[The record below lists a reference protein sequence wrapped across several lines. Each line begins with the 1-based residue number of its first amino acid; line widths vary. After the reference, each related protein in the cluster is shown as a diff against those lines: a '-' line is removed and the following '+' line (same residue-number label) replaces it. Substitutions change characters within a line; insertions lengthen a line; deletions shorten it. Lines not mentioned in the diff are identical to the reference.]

1 MTVLRVALVELKRLT
16 SGVLPVLVLIAMSCI
31 PLLYGAL
38 YLYGNWDAY
47 GHVNGIVGALVVEDE
62 GATDSSGQQVN
73 TGADVKKNL
82 LDAGTFDWRQVPT
95 REEAVDGV
103 EKGTYDFALVIPK
116 NFSRNLQSAAAFK
129 PDADGKTGTID
140 PQSAGIE
147 IVTND
152 ANNYVLTNIVTKAGT
167 SVRDSV
173 ASKVGNA
180 TANALLASFTTIHS
194 KMGEAADG
202 ASKVNNGTVKLADA
216 IVQLK
221 DGSATVNDGALKL
234 KDGTVTLSDGTTQL
248 VDAQKQ
254 LAEGAEKLANGAEKL
269 DSGAEKLDSGA
280 EKLVDGST
288 TLKNGTSTL
297 ASAAASASDGA
308 SKLKDG
314 SATLAEG
321 TSSLKDG
328 SATLARGANSLAEG
342 THKLRQGLDQSGIR
356 ELPGQLNAMC
366 QHLQQTD
373 TSAPSGDF
381 GRDLS
386 NTVVSASAQRLRE
399 RLAPLVAAGTMTQ
412 QQADELVSSVDSD
425 EFKGEVAT
433 LNQKALESQ
442 LASRDAVA
450 ADVMSKLQ
458 ALKSS
463 HCVADGSSS
472 SAAKIQTLV
481 SGVDALD
488 AASTSVAK
496 GASSLADGAAR
507 VDDGASS
514 LASGSAALADGNS
527 KIASG
532 ASSLA
537 SGSATLAEGTENL
550 KSGTDSLKSGA
561 ATLKD
566 GSGTLAEKEQ
576 AAVEGQQKVADGA
589 SNLKDGASQLSE
601 GTGKLANGT
610 DQLHSGA
617 SELKEGTSSL
627 QSGLASGTKQ
637 VPNLSESDQ
646 TKVAD
651 TMSNPVTLSH
661 NSLASGR
668 NYGEGM
674 GPFFMCLALWIGG
687 LMLVQTLRVMN
698 NRALASHAPSIRVM
712 LGSWMPFGL
721 VGVAQ
726 ATLMFVVIKFGLGFE
741 MAHPWLVWLFLCFV
755 ALVFTGFIHGL
766 TVFLSAP
773 GKLMAL
779 VVLILQLVTGGGTMP
794 YETLPEP
801 IRWMHDFFPMG
812 YAVTGMRR
820 LSYGVNESSLWGI
833 MLVLTLWGLA
843 GLLLG
848 YLGTRRDRTW
858 SLKKLAPEISVS

>member
-129 PDADGKTGTID
+129 PDANGNTGTID

-194 KMGEAADG
+194 KMGEAASG
-202 ASKVNNGTVKLADA
+202 AEKVNTGTVKLADA

-254 LAEGAEKLANGAEKL
+254 LADGADKLASGAATL
-269 DSGAEKLDSGA
+269 DSGAATLNSGA
-280 EKLVDGST
+280 AKLVDGST

-314 SATLAEG
+314 SATLAQG

-328 SATLARGANSLAEG
+328 SATLAQGANSLAEG
-342 THKLRQGLDQSGIR
+342 THKLRQGLDESGIR

-399 RLAPLVAAGTMTQ
+399 RLAPMVAAGTMTQ

-433 LNQKALESQ
+433 LNQKALESH
-442 LASRDAVA
+442 LASRSATA
-450 ADVMSKLQ
+450 ADAMSKLQ

-496 GASSLADGAAR
+496 GASSLAEGAAR
-507 VDDGASS
+507 VDSGASS
-514 LASGSAALADGNS
+514 LASGAATLADGNAQ
-527 KIASG
+527 IASG

-537 SGSATLAEGTENL
+537 SGASSLAEGTENL
-550 KSGTDSLKSGA
+550 KSGTDSLKSGT

-566 GSGTLAEKEQ
+566 GTSTLAEKEQ
-576 AAVEGQQKVADGA
+576 TAVEGQQKVADGA
-589 SNLKDGASQLSE
+589 SNLKDGASQLTE
-601 GTGKLANGT
+601 GTEKLASGT
-610 DQLHSGA
+610 DQLNSGA
-617 SELKEGTSSL
+617 SELKDGTSSL

-651 TMSNPVTLSH
+651 TMSNPVALSH

-698 NRALASHAPSIRVM
+698 NRALASHAPSVRVM

-721 VGVAQ
+721 VGIAQ

-741 MAHPWLVWLFLCFV
+741 MAHPWLAWLFLCFV
-755 ALVFTGFIHGL
+755 ALIFTGFIHGL
-766 TVFLSAP
+766 TVFLGAP
-773 GKLMAL
+773 GKLVAL

-833 MLVLTLWGLA
+833 MLVLALWGLA

-858 SLKKLAPEISVS
+858 SLKKLAPEITV

>member
-73 TGADVKKNL
+73 TGAEVKKNL

-129 PDADGKTGTID
+129 PDANGNTGTID

-147 IVTND
+147 IITND

-194 KMGEAADG
+194 KMGEAASG
-202 ASKVNNGTVKLADA
+202 AEKVNTGTVKLADA

-254 LAEGAEKLANGAEKL
+254 LADGADKLASGAATL
-269 DSGAEKLDSGA
+269 DSGAATLNSGA
-280 EKLVDGST
+280 AKLVDGST

-314 SATLAEG
+314 SATLAQG

-328 SATLARGANSLAEG
+328 SATLAQGANSLAEG
-342 THKLRQGLDQSGIR
+342 THKLRQGLDESGIR

-399 RLAPLVAAGTMTQ
+399 RLAPMVAAGTMTQ

-433 LNQKALESQ
+433 LNQKALESH
-442 LASRDAVA
+442 LASRSAAA
-450 ADVMSKLQ
+450 ADAMSKLQ

-496 GASSLADGAAR
+496 GASSLAEGAAR
-507 VDDGASS
+507 VDSGASS
-514 LASGSAALADGNS
+514 LASGAATLADGNAQ
-527 KIASG
+527 IASG

-550 KSGTDSLKSGA
+550 KSGTDSLKSGT

-566 GSGTLAEKEQ
+566 GTSTLAEKEQ
-576 AAVEGQQKVADGA
+576 TAVEGQQKVADGA
-589 SNLKDGASQLSE
+589 SNLKDGASQLTE
-601 GTGKLANGT
+601 GTEKLASGT
-610 DQLHSGA
+610 DQLNSGA
-617 SELKEGTSSL
+617 SELKDGTSSL

-646 TKVAD
+646 AKVAD

-698 NRALASHAPSIRVM
+698 NRALASHAPSVRVM

-721 VGVAQ
+721 VGIAQ

-741 MAHPWLVWLFLCFV
+741 MAHPWLAWLFLCFV

-766 TVFLSAP
+766 TVFLGAP
-773 GKLMAL
+773 GKLVAL

-794 YETLPEP
+794 YETLPES

-820 LSYGVNESSLWGI
+820 LSYGVNESSLGGI
-833 MLVLTLWGLA
+833 MLVLALWGLA

-858 SLKKLAPEISVS
+858 SLKKLAPEITV

>member
-73 TGADVKKNL
+73 IGDEVKKNL

-129 PDADGKTGTID
+129 PDANGNTGTID

-152 ANNYVLTNIVTKAGT
+152 ANNYVLTNIVMKAGT

-194 KMGEAADG
+194 KMGEAASG
-202 ASKVNNGTVKLADA
+202 AEKVNTGTVKLADA

-254 LAEGAEKLANGAEKL
+254 LADGADKLASGAATL
-269 DSGAEKLDSGA
+269 DSGAAALNSGA
-280 EKLVDGST
+280 AKLVDGST

-314 SATLAEG
+314 SATLAQG

-328 SATLARGANSLAEG
+328 SATLAQGANSLAEG
-342 THKLRQGLDQSGIR
+342 THKLRQGLDESGIR

-399 RLAPLVAAGTMTQ
+399 RLAPMVAAGTMTQ

-433 LNQKALESQ
+433 LNQKALESH
-442 LASRDAVA
+442 LASRSAAA
-450 ADVMSKLQ
+450 ADAMSKLQ

-496 GASSLADGAAR
+496 GASSLAEGAAR
-507 VDDGASS
+507 VDSGASS
-514 LASGSAALADGNS
+514 LASGAATLADGNAQ
-527 KIASG
+527 IASG

-537 SGSATLAEGTENL
+537 SGASSLAEGTENL
-550 KSGTDSLKSGA
+550 KSGTDSLKSGTE
-561 ATLKD
+561 TLKD
-566 GSGTLAEKEQ
+566 GTSTLAEKEQ
-576 AAVEGQQKVADGA
+576 TAVEGQQKVADGA
-589 SNLKDGASQLSE
+589 SNLKDGASQLTE
-601 GTGKLANGT
+601 GTGKLASGT
-610 DQLHSGA
+610 DQLNSGA

-661 NSLASGR
+661 DSLASGR

-698 NRALASHAPSIRVM
+698 NRALASHAPSVRVM

-721 VGVAQ
+721 VGIAQ

-741 MAHPWLVWLFLCFV
+741 MAHPWLAWLFLCFV
-755 ALVFTGFIHGL
+755 ALIFTGFIHGL
-766 TVFLSAP
+766 TVFLGAP
-773 GKLMAL
+773 GKLVAL

-794 YETLPEP
+794 YETLPES

-858 SLKKLAPEISVS
+858 SLKKLAPEITV

>member
-82 LDAGTFDWRQVPT
+82 LDAGTFDWRQVQT

-116 NFSRNLQSAAAFK
+116 NFSRNLQSASAFK
-129 PDADGKTGTID
+129 PDANGNTGTID

-194 KMGEAADG
+194 KMGEAASG
-202 ASKVNNGTVKLADA
+202 AEKVNTGTVKLADA

-254 LAEGAEKLANGAEKL
+254 LADGADKLASGAATL
-269 DSGAEKLDSGA
+269 DSGAATLNSGA
-280 EKLVDGST
+280 AKLVDGST

-314 SATLAEG
+314 SATLAQG

-328 SATLARGANSLAEG
+328 SATLAQGANSLAEG
-342 THKLRQGLDQSGIR
+342 THKLRQGLDESGIR

-399 RLAPLVAAGTMTQ
+399 RLAPMVAAGTMTQ

-433 LNQKALESQ
+433 LNQKALESH
-442 LASRDAVA
+442 LASRSATA
-450 ADVMSKLQ
+450 ADAMSKLQ

-463 HCVADGSSS
+463 HCIADGSSS

-496 GASSLADGAAR
+496 GASSLAEGAAR
-507 VDDGASS
+507 VDSGASS
-514 LASGSAALADGNS
+514 LASGAATLADGNAQ
-527 KIASG
+527 IASG

-550 KSGTDSLKSGA
+550 KSGTDSLKSGT

-566 GSGTLAEKEQ
+566 GTSTLAEKEQ
-576 AAVEGQQKVADGA
+576 SAVEGQQKVADGA
-589 SNLKDGASQLSE
+589 SNLKDGASQLTE
-601 GTGKLANGT
+601 GTEKLASGT
-610 DQLHSGA
+610 DQLNSGA
-617 SELKEGTSSL
+617 SELKDGTSSL

-698 NRALASHAPSIRVM
+698 NRALASHAPSVRVM

-721 VGVAQ
+721 VGIAQ

-741 MAHPWLVWLFLCFV
+741 MAHPWLAWLFLCFV
-755 ALVFTGFIHGL
+755 ALIFTGFIHGL
-766 TVFLSAP
+766 TVFLGAP
-773 GKLMAL
+773 GKLVAL

-794 YETLPEP
+794 YETLPES

-858 SLKKLAPEISVS
+858 SLKKLAPEITV

>member
-16 SGVLPVLVLIAMSCI
+16 SGVLPILVLIAMSCI

-129 PDADGKTGTID
+129 PDANGNTGTID

-194 KMGEAADG
+194 KMGEAASG
-202 ASKVNNGTVKLADA
+202 AEKVNTGTVKLADA

-254 LAEGAEKLANGAEKL
+254 LADGADKLASGAATL
-269 DSGAEKLDSGA
+269 DSGAATLNSGA
-280 EKLVDGST
+280 AKLVDGST

-314 SATLAEG
+314 SATLAQG

-328 SATLARGANSLAEG
+328 SATLAQGANSLAEG
-342 THKLRQGLDQSGIR
+342 THKLRQGLDESGIR

-399 RLAPLVAAGTMTQ
+399 RLAPMVAAGTMTQ

-433 LNQKALESQ
+433 LNQKALESH
-442 LASRDAVA
+442 LASRSATA
-450 ADVMSKLQ
+450 ADAMSKLQ

-496 GASSLADGAAR
+496 GASSLAEGAAR
-507 VDDGASS
+507 VDSGASS
-514 LASGSAALADGNS
+514 LASGAATLADGNAQ
-527 KIASG
+527 IASG

-537 SGSATLAEGTENL
+537 SGAATLAEGTENL
-550 KSGTDSLKSGA
+550 KSGTDSLKSGT

-566 GSGTLAEKEQ
+566 GTSTLAEKEQ
-576 AAVEGQQKVADGA
+576 SAVEGQQKVADGA
-589 SNLKDGASQLSE
+589 SNLKDGASQLTE
-601 GTGKLANGT
+601 GTEKLASGT
-610 DQLHSGA
+610 DQLNSGA
-617 SELKEGTSSL
+617 SELKDGTSSL

-661 NSLASGR
+661 DSLASGR

-698 NRALASHAPSIRVM
+698 NRALASHAPSVRVM

-721 VGVAQ
+721 VGIAQ

-741 MAHPWLVWLFLCFV
+741 MAHPWLAWLFLCFV
-755 ALVFTGFIHGL
+755 ALIFTGFIHGL
-766 TVFLSAP
+766 TVFLGAP
-773 GKLMAL
+773 GKLVAL

-794 YETLPEP
+794 YETLPES

-858 SLKKLAPEISVS
+858 SLKKLAPEITV

>member
-95 REEAVDGV
+95 REEAVNGV

-129 PDADGKTGTID
+129 PDANGNTGTID

-194 KMGEAADG
+194 KMGEAASG
-202 ASKVNNGTVKLADA
+202 AEKVNTGTVKLADA

-254 LAEGAEKLANGAEKL
+254 LADGADKLASGAATL
-269 DSGAEKLDSGA
+269 DSGAAALNSGA
-280 EKLVDGST
+280 AKLVDGST

-314 SATLAEG
+314 SATLAQG

-328 SATLARGANSLAEG
+328 SATLAQGANSLAEG
-342 THKLRQGLDQSGIR
+342 THKLRQGLDESGIR

-399 RLAPLVAAGTMTQ
+399 RLAPMVAAGTMTQ

-425 EFKGEVAT
+425 EFKGEVAA
-433 LNQKALESQ
+433 LNQKALESH
-442 LASRDAVA
+442 LASRSATA
-450 ADVMSKLQ
+450 ADAMSKLQ

-496 GASSLADGAAR
+496 GASSLAEGAAR
-507 VDDGASS
+507 VDSGASS
-514 LASGSAALADGNS
+514 LASGAATLADGNAQ
-527 KIASG
+527 IASG

-537 SGSATLAEGTENL
+537 SGAATLAEGTENL
-550 KSGTDSLKSGA
+550 KSGTDSLKNGT

-566 GSGTLAEKEQ
+566 GTSTLAEKEQ
-576 AAVEGQQKVADGA
+576 SAVEGQQKVADGA
-589 SNLKDGASQLSE
+589 SNLKDGASQLTE
-601 GTGKLANGT
+601 GTEKLASGT
-610 DQLHSGA
+610 DQLNSGA
-617 SELKEGTSSL
+617 SELKDGTSSL

-698 NRALASHAPSIRVM
+698 NRALASHAPSVRVM

-721 VGVAQ
+721 VGIAQ

-741 MAHPWLVWLFLCFV
+741 MAHPWLAWLFLCFV
-755 ALVFTGFIHGL
+755 ALIFTGFIHGL
-766 TVFLSAP
+766 TVFLGAP
-773 GKLMAL
+773 GKLVAL

-794 YETLPEP
+794 YETLPES

-858 SLKKLAPEISVS
+858 SLKKLAPEITV

>member
-147 IVTND
+147 VVTND

-442 LASRDAVA
+442 LVSRDAVA

-589 SNLKDGASQLSE
+589 SSLKDGASQLSE

-858 SLKKLAPEISVS
+858 SLKKLAPEITV

>member
-221 DGSATVNDGALKL
+221 DGSVTVNDGALKL

-254 LAEGAEKLANGAEKL
+254 LAEGAEKLASGAEKL

-755 ALVFTGFIHGL
+755 ALIFTGFIHGL
-766 TVFLSAP
+766 TVFLGAP
-773 GKLMAL
+773 GKLVAL

-794 YETLPEP
+794 YETLPES

-858 SLKKLAPEISVS
+858 SLKKLAPEITV

>member
-129 PDADGKTGTID
+129 PDANGNTGTID

-194 KMGEAADG
+194 KMGEAASG
-202 ASKVNNGTVKLADA
+202 AEKVNTGTVKLADA

-254 LAEGAEKLANGAEKL
+254 LADGADKLASGAATL
-269 DSGAEKLDSGA
+269 DSGAAALNSGA
-280 EKLVDGST
+280 AKLVDGST

-314 SATLAEG
+314 SATLAQG

-328 SATLARGANSLAEG
+328 SATLAQGANSLAEG
-342 THKLRQGLDQSGIR
+342 THKLRQGLDESGIR

-399 RLAPLVAAGTMTQ
+399 RLAPMVAAGTMTQ

-433 LNQKALESQ
+433 LNQKALESH
-442 LASRDAVA
+442 LASRSATA
-450 ADVMSKLQ
+450 ADAMSKLQ

-496 GASSLADGAAR
+496 GASSLAEGAAR
-507 VDDGASS
+507 VDSGASS
-514 LASGSAALADGNS
+514 LASGAATLADGNAQ
-527 KIASG
+527 IASG

-537 SGSATLAEGTENL
+537 SGASSLAEGTENL
-550 KSGTDSLKSGA
+550 KSGTDSLKSGT

-566 GSGTLAEKEQ
+566 GTSTLAEKEQ
-576 AAVEGQQKVADGA
+576 SAVEGQQKVADGA
-589 SNLKDGASQLSE
+589 SNLKDGASQLTE
-601 GTGKLANGT
+601 GTEKLASGT
-610 DQLHSGA
+610 DQLNSGA
-617 SELKEGTSSL
+617 SELKDGTSSL

-698 NRALASHAPSIRVM
+698 NRALASHAPSVRVM

-721 VGVAQ
+721 VGIAQ

-741 MAHPWLVWLFLCFV
+741 MAHPWLAWLFLCFV
-755 ALVFTGFIHGL
+755 ALIFTGFIHGL
-766 TVFLSAP
+766 TVFLGAP
-773 GKLMAL
+773 GKLVAL

-833 MLVLTLWGLA
+833 MLVLALWGLA

-858 SLKKLAPEISVS
+858 SLKRLAPEITV

>member
-129 PDADGKTGTID
+129 PDANGNTGTID

-194 KMGEAADG
+194 KMGEAASG
-202 ASKVNNGTVKLADA
+202 AEKVNTGTVKLADA

-254 LAEGAEKLANGAEKL
+254 LADGADKLASGAATL
-269 DSGAEKLDSGA
+269 DSGAAALDSGA
-280 EKLVDGST
+280 AKLVDGST

-314 SATLAEG
+314 SATLAQG

-328 SATLARGANSLAEG
+328 SATLAQGANSLAEG
-342 THKLRQGLDQSGIR
+342 THKLRQGLDESGIR

-399 RLAPLVAAGTMTQ
+399 RLAPMVAAGTMTQ

-433 LNQKALESQ
+433 LNQKALESH
-442 LASRDAVA
+442 LASRSATA
-450 ADVMSKLQ
+450 ADAMSKLQ

-496 GASSLADGAAR
+496 GASSLAEGAAR
-507 VDDGASS
+507 VDSGASS
-514 LASGSAALADGNS
+514 LASGAATLADGNAQ
-527 KIASG
+527 IASG

-550 KSGTDSLKSGA
+550 KSGTDSLKSGT

-566 GSGTLAEKEQ
+566 GTSTLAEKEQ
-576 AAVEGQQKVADGA
+576 SAVEGQQKVADGA
-589 SNLKDGASQLSE
+589 SNLKDGASQLTE
-601 GTGKLANGT
+601 GTEKLASGT
-610 DQLHSGA
+610 DQLNSGA
-617 SELKEGTSSL
+617 SELKDGTSSL

-637 VPNLSESDQ
+637 VPNLSESEQ

-698 NRALASHAPSIRVM
+698 NRALASHAPSVRVM

-721 VGVAQ
+721 VGIAQ

-741 MAHPWLVWLFLCFV
+741 MAHPWLAWLFLCFV
-755 ALVFTGFIHGL
+755 ALIFTGFIHGL
-766 TVFLSAP
+766 TVFLGAP
-773 GKLMAL
+773 GKLVAL

-794 YETLPEP
+794 YETLPES

-858 SLKKLAPEISVS
+858 SLKKLAPEITV

>member
-129 PDADGKTGTID
+129 PDANGNTGTID

-194 KMGEAADG
+194 KMGEAASG
-202 ASKVNNGTVKLADA
+202 AEKVNTGTVKLADA

-254 LAEGAEKLANGAEKL
+254 LADGADKLASGAATL
-269 DSGAEKLDSGA
+269 DSGAATLNSGA
-280 EKLVDGST
+280 AKLVDGST

-314 SATLAEG
+314 SATLAQG

-328 SATLARGANSLAEG
+328 SATLAQGANSLAEG
-342 THKLRQGLDQSGIR
+342 THKLRQGLDESGIR

-399 RLAPLVAAGTMTQ
+399 RLAPMVAAGTMTQ

-433 LNQKALESQ
+433 LNQKALESH
-442 LASRDAVA
+442 LASRSATA
-450 ADVMSKLQ
+450 ADAMSKLQ

-496 GASSLADGAAR
+496 GASSLAEGAAR
-507 VDDGASS
+507 VDSGASS
-514 LASGSAALADGNS
+514 LASGAATLADGNAQ
-527 KIASG
+527 IASG

-537 SGSATLAEGTENL
+537 SGASSLAEGTENL
-550 KSGTDSLKSGA
+550 KSGTESLKSGT

-566 GSGTLAEKEQ
+566 GTSTLAEKEQ
-576 AAVEGQQKVADGA
+576 SAVEGQQKVADGA
-589 SNLKDGASQLSE
+589 SNLKDGASQLTE
-601 GTGKLANGT
+601 GTEKLASGT
-610 DQLHSGA
+610 DQLNSGA
-617 SELKEGTSSL
+617 SELKDGTSSL

-698 NRALASHAPSIRVM
+698 NRALASHAPSVRVM

-721 VGVAQ
+721 VGIAQ

-741 MAHPWLVWLFLCFV
+741 MAHPWLAWLFLCFV
-755 ALVFTGFIHGL
+755 ALIFTGFIHGL
-766 TVFLSAP
+766 TVFLGAP
-773 GKLMAL
+773 GKLVAL

-794 YETLPEP
+794 YETLPES

-858 SLKKLAPEISVS
+858 SLKKLAPEITV

>member
-73 TGADVKKNL
+73 TGAEVKKNL

-129 PDADGKTGTID
+129 PDANGNTGTID

-147 IVTND
+147 IITND

-194 KMGEAADG
+194 KMGEAASG
-202 ASKVNNGTVKLADA
+202 AEKVNTGTVKLADA

-248 VDAQKQ
+248 ADAQKQ
-254 LAEGAEKLANGAEKL
+254 LADGADKLASGAATLDSGAAKL
-269 DSGAEKLDSGA
+269 DSGAA
-280 EKLVDGST
+280 KLVDGST

-314 SATLAEG
+314 SATLAQG

-328 SATLARGANSLAEG
+328 SAALAQGANSLAEG
-342 THKLRQGLDQSGIR
+342 VHKLRQGLDESGIR

-399 RLAPLVAAGTMTQ
+399 RLAPMVAAGTMTQ

-433 LNQKALESQ
+433 LNQKALESH
-442 LASRDAVA
+442 LASRSATA
-450 ADVMSKLQ
+450 ADAMSKLQ

-488 AASTSVAK
+488 EASTSVAK
-496 GASSLADGAAR
+496 GASSLAEGAAR
-507 VDDGASS
+507 VDSGASS
-514 LASGSAALADGNS
+514 LASGAATLADGNAQ
-527 KIASG
+527 IASG

-537 SGSATLAEGTENL
+537 SGAATLAEGTENL
-550 KSGTDSLKSGA
+550 KSGTDSLKSGT

-566 GSGTLAEKEQ
+566 GASTLAEKEQ

-589 SNLKDGASQLSE
+589 SNLKDGASQLAE
-601 GTGKLANGT
+601 GTEKLASGT
-610 DQLHSGA
+610 DQLNNGA
-617 SELKEGTSSL
+617 SELKDGTSSL

-637 VPNLSESDQ
+637 VPNLSESEQ
-646 TKVAD
+646 AKVAD

-661 NSLASGR
+661 DSLASGR

-698 NRALASHAPSIRVM
+698 NRALASHAPSVRVM

-721 VGVAQ
+721 VGIAQ

-741 MAHPWLVWLFLCFV
+741 MAHPWLAWLFLCFV

-766 TVFLSAP
+766 TVFLGAP
-773 GKLMAL
+773 GKLVAL

-794 YETLPEP
+794 YETLPES

-820 LSYGVNESSLWGI
+820 LSYGVNESSLGGI
-833 MLVLTLWGLA
+833 MLVLALWGLA

-858 SLKKLAPEISVS
+858 SLKKLAPEITV

>member
-116 NFSRNLQSAAAFK
+116 NFSRNLQSASAFK
-129 PDADGKTGTID
+129 PDANGNTGTID

-194 KMGEAADG
+194 KMGEAASG
-202 ASKVNNGTVKLADA
+202 AEKVNTGTVKLADA

-254 LAEGAEKLANGAEKL
+254 LADGADKLASGAATL
-269 DSGAEKLDSGA
+269 DSGAATLNSGA
-280 EKLVDGST
+280 AKLVDGST

-314 SATLAEG
+314 SATLAQG

-328 SATLARGANSLAEG
+328 SATLAQGANSLAEG
-342 THKLRQGLDQSGIR
+342 THKLRQGLDESGIR

-399 RLAPLVAAGTMTQ
+399 RLAPMVAAGTMTQ

-433 LNQKALESQ
+433 LNQKALESH
-442 LASRDAVA
+442 LASRSATA
-450 ADVMSKLQ
+450 ADAMSKLQ

-463 HCVADGSSS
+463 HCIADGSSS

-496 GASSLADGAAR
+496 GASSLAEGAAR
-507 VDDGASS
+507 VDSGASS
-514 LASGSAALADGNS
+514 LASGAATLADGNAQ
-527 KIASG
+527 IASG

-537 SGSATLAEGTENL
+537 SGASSLAEGTENL
-550 KSGTDSLKSGA
+550 KSGTDSLKSGT

-566 GSGTLAEKEQ
+566 GTSTLAEKEQ
-576 AAVEGQQKVADGA
+576 SAVEGQQKVADGA
-589 SNLKDGASQLSE
+589 SNLKDGASQLTE
-601 GTGKLANGT
+601 GTEKLASGT
-610 DQLHSGA
+610 DQLNSGA
-617 SELKEGTSSL
+617 SELKDGTSSL

-698 NRALASHAPSIRVM
+698 NRALASHAPSVRVM

-721 VGVAQ
+721 VGIAQ

-741 MAHPWLVWLFLCFV
+741 MAHPWLAWLFLCFV

-766 TVFLSAP
+766 TVFLGAP
-773 GKLMAL
+773 GKLVAL

-794 YETLPEP
+794 YETLPES

-820 LSYGVNESSLWGI
+820 LSYGVNESSLGGI
-833 MLVLTLWGLA
+833 MLVLALWGLA

-858 SLKKLAPEISVS
+858 SLKRLAPEITV

>member
-73 TGADVKKNL
+73 TGAEVKKNL

-129 PDADGKTGTID
+129 PDANGNTGTID

-147 IVTND
+147 IITND

-194 KMGEAADG
+194 KMGEAASG
-202 ASKVNNGTVKLADA
+202 AEKVNTGTVKLADA

-234 KDGTVTLSDGTTQL
+234 KDGTSSLADGQSQML
-248 VDAQKQ
+248 DGQKQ
-254 LAEGAEKLANGAEKL
+254 LAEGAGKLADGVSTLDSGAAKL
-269 DSGAEKLDSGA
+269 DSGAGKLADGA
-280 EKLVDGST
+280 SSLKDGS
-288 TLKNGTSTL
+288 STL

-308 SKLKDG
+308 AKLKDG

-321 TSSLKDG
+321 TASLKDG
-328 SATLARGANSLAEG
+328 SATLAQGANSLAEG
-342 THKLRQGLDQSGIR
+342 THKLRQGLDESGIR

-399 RLAPLVAAGTMTQ
+399 RLAPMVAAGTMTQ

-433 LNQKALESQ
+433 LNQKALQSH
-442 LASRDAVA
+442 LATRDAAA
-450 ADVMSKLQ
+450 ADALSKLS

-463 HCVADGSSS
+463 HCISDGSSS
-472 SAAKIQTLV
+472 TAAKIQTLV

-488 AASTSVAK
+488 SGASSLAK
-496 GASSLADGAAR
+496 GASSLAEGAAR
-507 VDDGASS
+507 VDSGASS
-514 LASGSAALADGNS
+514 LASGAATLADGNAQ
-527 KIASG
+527 IASG

-537 SGSATLAEGTENL
+537 SGSATLSGGASELKEGTGSL
-550 KSGTDSLKSGA
+550 KSGTA
-561 ATLKD
+561 ELKD
-566 GSGTLAEKEQ
+566 GSGTLAEKQ
-576 AAVEGQQKVADGA
+576 QSAVEGQQKLADGA
-589 SNLKDGASQLSE
+589 DKLKDGASQLSD
-601 GTGKLANGT
+601 GTEKLSDGSSKLN
-610 DQLHSGA
+610 DGA
-617 SELKEGTSSL
+617 SELKDGTSSL
-627 QSGLASGTKQ
+627 ESGLASGAKQ
-637 VPNLSESDQ
+637 VPSLAPTDQ
-646 TKVAD
+646 AKVAD

-698 NRALASHAPSIRVM
+698 NRALASHAPSVRVM

-721 VGVAQ
+721 VGIAQ

-741 MAHPWLVWLFLCFV
+741 MAHPWLTWLFLCFV

-766 TVFLSAP
+766 TVFLGAP
-773 GKLMAL
+773 GKLVAL

-794 YETLPEP
+794 YETLPES

-820 LSYGVNESSLWGI
+820 LSYGVNESSLGGI
-833 MLVLTLWGLA
+833 MLVLALWGLA

-858 SLKKLAPEISVS
+858 SLKKLAPEITV

>member
-116 NFSRNLQSAAAFK
+116 NFSRNLQSASAFK
-129 PDADGKTGTID
+129 PDANGNTGTID

-194 KMGEAADG
+194 KMGEAASG
-202 ASKVNNGTVKLADA
+202 AEKVNTGTVKLADA

-254 LAEGAEKLANGAEKL
+254 LADGADKLASGAATL
-269 DSGAEKLDSGA
+269 DSGAATLNSGA
-280 EKLVDGST
+280 AKLVDGST

-314 SATLAEG
+314 SATLAQG

-328 SATLARGANSLAEG
+328 SATLAQGANSLAEG
-342 THKLRQGLDQSGIR
+342 THKLRQGLDESGIR

-399 RLAPLVAAGTMTQ
+399 RLAPMVAAGTMTQ

-425 EFKGEVAT
+425 EFKGEVAA
-433 LNQKALESQ
+433 LNQKALESH
-442 LASRDAVA
+442 LASRSATA
-450 ADVMSKLQ
+450 ADAMSKLQ

-496 GASSLADGAAR
+496 GASSLAEGAAR
-507 VDDGASS
+507 VDSGASS
-514 LASGSAALADGNS
+514 LASGAATLADGNAQ
-527 KIASG
+527 IASG

-550 KSGTDSLKSGA
+550 KSGTDSLKSGT

-566 GSGTLAEKEQ
+566 GTSTLAEKEQ
-576 AAVEGQQKVADGA
+576 SAVEGQQKVADGA
-589 SNLKDGASQLSE
+589 SNLKDGASQLTE
-601 GTGKLANGT
+601 GTEKLASGT
-610 DQLHSGA
+610 DQLNSGA
-617 SELKEGTSSL
+617 SELKDGTSSL

-637 VPNLSESDQ
+637 VPNLSESEQ

-698 NRALASHAPSIRVM
+698 NRALASHAPSVRVM

-721 VGVAQ
+721 VGIAQ

-741 MAHPWLVWLFLCFV
+741 MAHPWLAWLFLCFV
-755 ALVFTGFIHGL
+755 ALIFTGFIHGL
-766 TVFLSAP
+766 TVFLGAP
-773 GKLMAL
+773 GKLVAL

-794 YETLPEP
+794 YETLPES

-858 SLKKLAPEISVS
+858 SLKKLAPEITV

>member
-589 SNLKDGASQLSE
+589 SNLKDGASQLSD

-833 MLVLTLWGLA
+833 MLVLALWGLA

-858 SLKKLAPEISVS
+858 SLKKLAPEITV

>member
-254 LAEGAEKLANGAEKL
+254 LAEGAEKLASGAATL
-269 DSGAEKLDSGA
+269 NSGAEKLDSGA

-308 SKLKDG
+308 SK
-314 SATLAEG
+314 
-321 TSSLKDG
+321 LKDG

-450 ADVMSKLQ
+450 ADIMSKLQ

-488 AASTSVAK
+488 AASISVAK

-514 LASGSAALADGNS
+514 LASGSATLADGNS

-561 ATLKD
+561 STLKD

-576 AAVEGQQKVADGA
+576 EAVEGQQKVADGA

-610 DQLHSGA
+610 DQLNSGA

-721 VGVAQ
+721 VGIAQ

-833 MLVLTLWGLA
+833 MLVLALWGLA

-858 SLKKLAPEISVS
+858 SLKKLAPEITV

>member
-202 ASKVNNGTVKLADA
+202 ALKVNNGTVKLADA

-254 LAEGAEKLANGAEKL
+254 LAEGAEKLASGAAAL

-425 EFKGEVAT
+425 EFKSEVAT

-450 ADVMSKLQ
+450 ADIMSKLQ

-514 LASGSAALADGNS
+514 LASGSATLADGNS

-561 ATLKD
+561 STLKD

-576 AAVEGQQKVADGA
+576 EAVEGQQKVADGA

-610 DQLHSGA
+610 DQLNSGA

-721 VGVAQ
+721 VGIAQ

-858 SLKKLAPEISVS
+858 SLKKLAPEISV

>member
-833 MLVLTLWGLA
+833 MLVLTLWDLA

-858 SLKKLAPEISVS
+858 SLKKLAPEISV

>member
-95 REEAVDGV
+95 REEAVGGV

-129 PDADGKTGTID
+129 PDANGNTGTID

-194 KMGEAADG
+194 KMGEAASG
-202 ASKVNNGTVKLADA
+202 AEKVNTGTVKLADA

-254 LAEGAEKLANGAEKL
+254 LADGADKLASGAATL
-269 DSGAEKLDSGA
+269 DSGAAALNSGA
-280 EKLVDGST
+280 AKLVDGST

-314 SATLAEG
+314 SATLAQG

-328 SATLARGANSLAEG
+328 SATLAQGANSLAEG
-342 THKLRQGLDQSGIR
+342 THKLRQGLDESGIR

-399 RLAPLVAAGTMTQ
+399 RLAPMVAAGTMTQ

-433 LNQKALESQ
+433 LNQKALESH
-442 LASRDAVA
+442 LASRSATA
-450 ADVMSKLQ
+450 ADAMSKLQ

-463 HCVADGSSS
+463 HCIADGSSS

-496 GASSLADGAAR
+496 GASSLAEGAAR
-507 VDDGASS
+507 VDSGASS
-514 LASGSAALADGNS
+514 LASGAATLADGNAQ
-527 KIASG
+527 IASG

-537 SGSATLAEGTENL
+537 SGASSLAEGTENL
-550 KSGTDSLKSGA
+550 KSGADSLKSGT

-566 GSGTLAEKEQ
+566 GTSTLAEKEQ
-576 AAVEGQQKVADGA
+576 SAVEGQQKVADGA
-589 SNLKDGASQLSE
+589 SNLKDGASQLTE
-601 GTGKLANGT
+601 GTEKLASGT
-610 DQLHSGA
+610 DQLNSGA
-617 SELKEGTSSL
+617 SELKDGTSSL

-698 NRALASHAPSIRVM
+698 NRALASHAPSVRVM

-721 VGVAQ
+721 VGIAQ

-741 MAHPWLVWLFLCFV
+741 MAHPWLAWLFLCFV
-755 ALVFTGFIHGL
+755 ALIFTGFIHGL
-766 TVFLSAP
+766 TVFLGAP
-773 GKLMAL
+773 GKLVAL

-833 MLVLTLWGLA
+833 MLVLALWGLA

-858 SLKKLAPEISVS
+858 SLKKLAPEITV

>member
-129 PDADGKTGTID
+129 PDANGNTGTID

-194 KMGEAADG
+194 KMGEAASG
-202 ASKVNNGTVKLADA
+202 AEKVNTGTVKLADA

-254 LAEGAEKLANGAEKL
+254 LADGADKLASGAATL
-269 DSGAEKLDSGA
+269 DSGAATLNSGA
-280 EKLVDGST
+280 AKLVDGST

-314 SATLAEG
+314 SATLAQG

-328 SATLARGANSLAEG
+328 SATLAQGANSLAEG
-342 THKLRQGLDQSGIR
+342 VHKLRQGLDESGIR

-399 RLAPLVAAGTMTQ
+399 RLAPMVAAGTMTQ

-433 LNQKALESQ
+433 LNQKALESH
-442 LASRDAVA
+442 LASRSATA
-450 ADVMSKLQ
+450 ADAMSKLQ

-496 GASSLADGAAR
+496 GASSLAEGAAR
-507 VDDGASS
+507 VDSGASS
-514 LASGSAALADGNS
+514 LASGAATLADGNAQ
-527 KIASG
+527 IASG

-550 KSGTDSLKSGA
+550 KSGTDSLKSGT

-566 GSGTLAEKEQ
+566 GTSTLAEKEQ
-576 AAVEGQQKVADGA
+576 SAVEGQQKVADGA
-589 SNLKDGASQLSE
+589 SNLKDGASQLTE
-601 GTGKLANGT
+601 GTEKLASGT
-610 DQLHSGA
+610 DQLNSGA
-617 SELKEGTSSL
+617 SELKDGTSSL

-637 VPNLSESDQ
+637 VPNLSESEQ
-646 TKVAD
+646 AKVAD

-661 NSLASGR
+661 DSLASGR

-698 NRALASHAPSIRVM
+698 NRALASHAPSVRVM

-721 VGVAQ
+721 VGIAQ

-741 MAHPWLVWLFLCFV
+741 MAHPWLAWLFLCFV

-766 TVFLSAP
+766 TVFLGAP
-773 GKLMAL
+773 GKLVAL

-794 YETLPEP
+794 YETLPES

-858 SLKKLAPEISVS
+858 SLKKLAPEITV

>member
-221 DGSATVNDGALKL
+221 DGSVTVNDGALKL

-254 LAEGAEKLANGAEKL
+254 LAEGAEKLASGAEKL

-858 SLKKLAPEISVS
+858 SLKKLAPEISV

>member
-73 TGADVKKNL
+73 TGAEVKKNL

-129 PDADGKTGTID
+129 PDANGNTGTID

-194 KMGEAADG
+194 KMGEAASG
-202 ASKVNNGTVKLADA
+202 AEKVNTGTVKLADA

-254 LAEGAEKLANGAEKL
+254 LADGADKLASGAATL
-269 DSGAEKLDSGA
+269 DSGAATLNSGA
-280 EKLVDGST
+280 AKLVDGST

-314 SATLAEG
+314 SATLAQG

-328 SATLARGANSLAEG
+328 SATLAQGANSLAEG
-342 THKLRQGLDQSGIR
+342 THKLRQGLDESGIR

-399 RLAPLVAAGTMTQ
+399 RLAPMVAAGTMTQ

-425 EFKGEVAT
+425 EFKDEVAT
-433 LNQKALESQ
+433 LNQKALESH
-442 LASRDAVA
+442 LASRSATA
-450 ADVMSKLQ
+450 ADAMSKLQ

-496 GASSLADGAAR
+496 GASSLAEGAAR
-507 VDDGASS
+507 VDSGASS
-514 LASGSAALADGNS
+514 LASGAATLADGNAQ
-527 KIASG
+527 IASG

-550 KSGTDSLKSGA
+550 KSGTDSLKSGT

-566 GSGTLAEKEQ
+566 GASTLAEKEQ

-589 SNLKDGASQLSE
+589 SNLKDGASQLTE
-601 GTGKLANGT
+601 GTEKLASGT
-610 DQLHSGA
+610 DQLNDGA
-617 SELKEGTSSL
+617 SELKNGTSSL
-627 QSGLASGTKQ
+627 ESGLASGTKQ
-637 VPNLSESDQ
+637 VPNLSESEQ
-646 TKVAD
+646 AKVAD

-661 NSLASGR
+661 DSLASGR

-721 VGVAQ
+721 VGIAQ

-741 MAHPWLVWLFLCFV
+741 MAHPWLAWLFLCFV

-766 TVFLSAP
+766 TVFLGAP
-773 GKLMAL
+773 GKLVAL

-794 YETLPEP
+794 YETLPES

-820 LSYGVNESSLWGI
+820 LSYGVNESSLGGI
-833 MLVLTLWGLA
+833 MLVLALWGLA

-858 SLKKLAPEISVS
+858 SLKKLAPEITV

>member
-254 LAEGAEKLANGAEKL
+254 LAEGAEKLASGAAAL

-450 ADVMSKLQ
+450 ADIMSKLQ

-514 LASGSAALADGNS
+514 LASGSATLADGNS

-561 ATLKD
+561 STLKD

-576 AAVEGQQKVADGA
+576 EAVEGQQKVADGA

-610 DQLHSGA
+610 DQLNSGA

-721 VGVAQ
+721 VGIAQ

-858 SLKKLAPEISVS
+858 SLKKLAPEISV

>member
-254 LAEGAEKLANGAEKL
+254 LAEGAEKLA
-269 DSGAEKLDSGA
+269 SGAEKLDSGA

-442 LASRDAVA
+442 LTSRDAAA

-550 KSGTDSLKSGA
+550 KSGTDSLKSGT
-561 ATLKD
+561 ATLKE
-566 GSGTLAEKEQ
+566 GTGTLAEKEQ
-576 AAVEGQQKVADGA
+576 TAVEGQQKVADGA

-627 QSGLASGTKQ
+627 QRGLASGTKQ

-755 ALVFTGFIHGL
+755 ALIFTGFIHGL

-858 SLKKLAPEISVS
+858 SLKKLAPEISV

>member
-129 PDADGKTGTID
+129 PDANGNTGTID

-194 KMGEAADG
+194 KMGEAASG
-202 ASKVNNGTVKLADA
+202 AEKVNTGTVKLADA

-254 LAEGAEKLANGAEKL
+254 LADGADKLASGAATL
-269 DSGAEKLDSGA
+269 DSGAAALNSGA
-280 EKLVDGST
+280 AKLVDGST

-314 SATLAEG
+314 SATLAQG

-328 SATLARGANSLAEG
+328 SATLAQGANSLAEG
-342 THKLRQGLDQSGIR
+342 THKLRQGLDESGIR

-399 RLAPLVAAGTMTQ
+399 RLAPMVAAGTMTQ

-433 LNQKALESQ
+433 LNQKALESH
-442 LASRDAVA
+442 LASRSATA
-450 ADVMSKLQ
+450 ADAMSKLQ

-496 GASSLADGAAR
+496 GASSLAEGAAR
-507 VDDGASS
+507 VDSGASS
-514 LASGSAALADGNS
+514 LASGAATLADGNAQ
-527 KIASG
+527 IASG

-537 SGSATLAEGTENL
+537 SGASSLAEGTENL
-550 KSGTDSLKSGA
+550 KSGTDSLKSGT

-566 GSGTLAEKEQ
+566 GTSTLAEKEQ
-576 AAVEGQQKVADGA
+576 SAVEGQQKVADGA
-589 SNLKDGASQLSE
+589 SNLKDGASQLTE
-601 GTGKLANGT
+601 GTEKLASGT
-610 DQLHSGA
+610 DQLNSGA
-617 SELKEGTSSL
+617 SELKDGTSSL

-637 VPNLSESDQ
+637 VPNLSESEQ

-661 NSLASGR
+661 DSLASGR

-721 VGVAQ
+721 VGIAQ
-726 ATLMFVVIKFGLGFE
+726 ATLMFAAIKFGLGFE
-741 MAHPWLVWLFLCFV
+741 MAHPWLVWLFLCYV

-766 TVFLSAP
+766 TVILGAP
-773 GKLMAL
+773 GKLVAL
-779 VVLILQLVTGGGTMP
+779 VILILQLITAGGTMP
-794 YETLPEP
+794 YETLPES

-812 YAVTGMRR
+812 YAVAGTRR
-820 LSYGVNESSLWGI
+820 LAYGINESSLWGI

-843 GLLLG
+843 GLMLG
-848 YLGTRRDRTW
+848 YIGTRRDRTW
-858 SLKKLAPEISVS
+858 SLKKLAPEITV

>member
-16 SGVLPVLVLIAMSCI
+16 SGVLPILVLIAMSCI

-129 PDADGKTGTID
+129 PDANGNTGTID

-194 KMGEAADG
+194 KMGEAASG
-202 ASKVNNGTVKLADA
+202 AEKVNTGTVKLADA

-254 LAEGAEKLANGAEKL
+254 LADGADKLASGAATL
-269 DSGAEKLDSGA
+269 DSGAATLNSGA
-280 EKLVDGST
+280 AKLVDGST

-314 SATLAEG
+314 SATLAQG

-328 SATLARGANSLAEG
+328 SATLAQGANSLAEG
-342 THKLRQGLDQSGIR
+342 THKLRQGLDESGIR

-399 RLAPLVAAGTMTQ
+399 RLAPMVAAGTMTQ

-433 LNQKALESQ
+433 LNQKALESH
-442 LASRDAVA
+442 LASRSATA
-450 ADVMSKLQ
+450 ADAMSKLQ

-496 GASSLADGAAR
+496 GASSLAEGAAR
-507 VDDGASS
+507 VDSGASS
-514 LASGSAALADGNS
+514 LASGAATLADGNAQ
-527 KIASG
+527 IASG

-550 KSGTDSLKSGA
+550 KSGTDSLKSGT

-566 GSGTLAEKEQ
+566 GTSTLAEKEQ
-576 AAVEGQQKVADGA
+576 SAVEGQQKVADGA
-589 SNLKDGASQLSE
+589 SNLKDGASQLTE
-601 GTGKLANGT
+601 GTEKLASGT
-610 DQLHSGA
+610 DQLNSGA
-617 SELKEGTSSL
+617 SELKDGTSSL

-698 NRALASHAPSIRVM
+698 NRALASHAPSVRVM

-721 VGVAQ
+721 VGIAQ

-741 MAHPWLVWLFLCFV
+741 MAHPWLAWLFLCFV
-755 ALVFTGFIHGL
+755 ALIFTGFIHGL
-766 TVFLSAP
+766 TVFLGAP
-773 GKLMAL
+773 GKLVAL

-794 YETLPEP
+794 YETLPES

-833 MLVLTLWGLA
+833 MLVLALWGLA

-858 SLKKLAPEISVS
+858 SLKKLAPEITV

>member
-62 GATDSSGQQVN
+62 GATDSEGQQVN

-254 LAEGAEKLANGAEKL
+254 LAEGAEKLA
-269 DSGAEKLDSGA
+269 SGAEKLDSGA

-601 GTGKLANGT
+601 GTGKLASGT
-610 DQLHSGA
+610 DQLNSGA

-698 NRALASHAPSIRVM
+698 NRALASHAPSVRVM

-721 VGVAQ
+721 VGIAQ

-858 SLKKLAPEISVS
+858 SLKKLAPEISV

>member
-254 LAEGAEKLANGAEKL
+254 LAEGAEKLASGAEKL

-589 SNLKDGASQLSE
+589 SSLKDGASQLSE

-858 SLKKLAPEISVS
+858 SLKKLAPEITV

>member
-129 PDADGKTGTID
+129 PDANGNTGTID

-194 KMGEAADG
+194 KMGEAASG
-202 ASKVNNGTVKLADA
+202 AEKVNTGTVKLADA

-254 LAEGAEKLANGAEKL
+254 LADGADKLASGAATL
-269 DSGAEKLDSGA
+269 DSGAATLNSGA
-280 EKLVDGST
+280 AKLVDGST

-314 SATLAEG
+314 SATLAQG

-328 SATLARGANSLAEG
+328 SATLAQGANSLAEG
-342 THKLRQGLDQSGIR
+342 VHKLRQGLDESGIR

-399 RLAPLVAAGTMTQ
+399 RLAPMVAAGTMTQ

-433 LNQKALESQ
+433 LNQKALESH
-442 LASRDAVA
+442 LASRSATA
-450 ADVMSKLQ
+450 ADAMSKLQ

-496 GASSLADGAAR
+496 GASSLAEGAAR
-507 VDDGASS
+507 VDSGASS
-514 LASGSAALADGNS
+514 LASGAATLADGNAQ
-527 KIASG
+527 IASG

-537 SGSATLAEGTENL
+537 SGAATLAEGTENL
-550 KSGTDSLKSGA
+550 KSGTDSLKSGT

-566 GSGTLAEKEQ
+566 GTSTLAEKEQ
-576 AAVEGQQKVADGA
+576 SAVEGQQKVADGA
-589 SNLKDGASQLSE
+589 SNLKDGASQLTE
-601 GTGKLANGT
+601 GTEKLASGT
-610 DQLHSGA
+610 DQLNSGA
-617 SELKEGTSSL
+617 SELKDGTSSL

-637 VPNLSESDQ
+637 VPNLSESEQ
-646 TKVAD
+646 AKVAD

-661 NSLASGR
+661 DSLASGR

-698 NRALASHAPSIRVM
+698 NRALASHAPSVRVM

-721 VGVAQ
+721 VGIAQ

-741 MAHPWLVWLFLCFV
+741 MAHPWLAWLFLCFV
-755 ALVFTGFIHGL
+755 ALIFTGFIHGL
-766 TVFLSAP
+766 TVFLGAP
-773 GKLMAL
+773 GKLVAL

-794 YETLPEP
+794 YETLPES

-858 SLKKLAPEISVS
+858 SLKKLAPEITV

>member
-129 PDADGKTGTID
+129 PDANGNTGTID

-194 KMGEAADG
+194 KMGEAASG
-202 ASKVNNGTVKLADA
+202 AEKVNTGTVKLADA

-254 LAEGAEKLANGAEKL
+254 LADGADKLASGAATL
-269 DSGAEKLDSGA
+269 DSGAATLNSGA
-280 EKLVDGST
+280 AKLVDGST

-314 SATLAEG
+314 SATLAQG

-328 SATLARGANSLAEG
+328 SATLAQGANSLAEG
-342 THKLRQGLDQSGIR
+342 THKLRQGLDESGIR

-399 RLAPLVAAGTMTQ
+399 RLAPMVAAGTMTQ

-433 LNQKALESQ
+433 LNQKALESH
-442 LASRDAVA
+442 LASRSATA
-450 ADVMSKLQ
+450 ADAMSKLQ

-496 GASSLADGAAR
+496 GASSLAEGAAR
-507 VDDGASS
+507 VDSGASS
-514 LASGSAALADGNS
+514 LASGAATLADGNAQ
-527 KIASG
+527 IASG

-537 SGSATLAEGTENL
+537 SGASSLAEGTENL
-550 KSGTDSLKSGA
+550 KSGTDSLKSGT

-566 GSGTLAEKEQ
+566 GTSTLAEKEQ
-576 AAVEGQQKVADGA
+576 SAVEGQQKVADGA
-589 SNLKDGASQLSE
+589 SNLKDGASQLTE
-601 GTGKLANGT
+601 GTEKLASGT
-610 DQLHSGA
+610 DQLNSGA
-617 SELKEGTSSL
+617 SELKDGTSFL

-698 NRALASHAPSIRVM
+698 NRALASHAPSVRVM

-721 VGVAQ
+721 VGIAQ

-741 MAHPWLVWLFLCFV
+741 MAHPWLAWLFLCFV
-755 ALVFTGFIHGL
+755 ALIFTGFIHGL
-766 TVFLSAP
+766 TVFLGAP
-773 GKLMAL
+773 GKLVAL

-794 YETLPEP
+794 YEALPES

-858 SLKKLAPEISVS
+858 SLKKLAPEITV

>member
-73 TGADVKKNL
+73 TGAEVKKNL

-129 PDADGKTGTID
+129 PDANGNTGTID

-147 IVTND
+147 IITND

-194 KMGEAADG
+194 KMGEAASG
-202 ASKVNNGTVKLADA
+202 AEKVNTGTVKLADA

-254 LAEGAEKLANGAEKL
+254 LADGADKLASGAATL
-269 DSGAEKLDSGA
+269 DSGAAALDSGA
-280 EKLVDGST
+280 AKLVDGST

-314 SATLAEG
+314 SATLAQG

-328 SATLARGANSLAEG
+328 SATLAQGANSLAEG
-342 THKLRQGLDQSGIR
+342 THKLRQGLDESGIR

-399 RLAPLVAAGTMTQ
+399 RLAPMVAAGTMTQ

-433 LNQKALESQ
+433 LNQKALESH
-442 LASRDAVA
+442 LASRSATA
-450 ADVMSKLQ
+450 ADAMSKLQ

-496 GASSLADGAAR
+496 GASSLAEGAAR
-507 VDDGASS
+507 VDSGASS
-514 LASGSAALADGNS
+514 LASGAATLADGNAQ
-527 KIASG
+527 IASG

-537 SGSATLAEGTENL
+537 SGASSLAEGTENL
-550 KSGTDSLKSGA
+550 KSGTDSLKSGT

-566 GSGTLAEKEQ
+566 GTSTLAEKEQ
-576 AAVEGQQKVADGA
+576 SAVEGQQKVADGA
-589 SNLKDGASQLSE
+589 SNLKDGASQLTE
-601 GTGKLANGT
+601 GTEKLASGT
-610 DQLHSGA
+610 DQLNSGA
-617 SELKEGTSSL
+617 SELKDGTSSL

-698 NRALASHAPSIRVM
+698 NRALASHAPSVRVM

-721 VGVAQ
+721 VGIAQ

-741 MAHPWLVWLFLCFV
+741 MAHPWLAWLFLCFV
-755 ALVFTGFIHGL
+755 ALIFTGFIHGL
-766 TVFLSAP
+766 TVFLGAP
-773 GKLMAL
+773 GKLVAL

-833 MLVLTLWGLA
+833 MLVLALWGLA

-858 SLKKLAPEISVS
+858 SLKRLAPEITV

>member
-95 REEAVDGV
+95 REEAVNGV

-129 PDADGKTGTID
+129 PDANGNTGTID

-194 KMGEAADG
+194 KMGEAASG
-202 ASKVNNGTVKLADA
+202 AEKVNTGTVKLADA

-254 LAEGAEKLANGAEKL
+254 LADGADKLASGAATL
-269 DSGAEKLDSGA
+269 DSGAAALDSGA
-280 EKLVDGST
+280 AKLVDGST

-314 SATLAEG
+314 SATLAQG

-328 SATLARGANSLAEG
+328 SATLAQGANSLAEG
-342 THKLRQGLDQSGIR
+342 THKLRQGLDESGIR

-399 RLAPLVAAGTMTQ
+399 RLAPMVAAGTMTQ

-433 LNQKALESQ
+433 LNQKALESH
-442 LASRDAVA
+442 LASRSATA
-450 ADVMSKLQ
+450 ADAMSKLQ

-496 GASSLADGAAR
+496 GASSLAEGAAR
-507 VDDGASS
+507 VDSGASS
-514 LASGSAALADGNS
+514 LASGAATLADGNAQ
-527 KIASG
+527 IASG

-537 SGSATLAEGTENL
+537 SGASSLAEGTENL
-550 KSGTDSLKSGA
+550 KSGTDSLKSGT

-566 GSGTLAEKEQ
+566 GTSTLAEKEQ
-576 AAVEGQQKVADGA
+576 SAVEGQQKVADGA
-589 SNLKDGASQLSE
+589 SNLKDGASQLTE
-601 GTGKLANGT
+601 GTEKLASGT
-610 DQLHSGA
+610 DQLNSGA
-617 SELKEGTSSL
+617 SELKDGTSSL

-668 NYGEGM
+668 NYGEGI

-698 NRALASHAPSIRVM
+698 NRALASHAPSVRVM

-721 VGVAQ
+721 VGIAQ

-741 MAHPWLVWLFLCFV
+741 MAHPWLAWLFLCFV
-755 ALVFTGFIHGL
+755 ALIFTGFIHGL
-766 TVFLSAP
+766 TVFLGAP
-773 GKLMAL
+773 GKLVAL

-794 YETLPEP
+794 YETLPES

-858 SLKKLAPEISVS
+858 SLKKLAPEITV

>member
-399 RLAPLVAAGTMTQ
+399 RLAPLVVAGTMTQ

-589 SNLKDGASQLSE
+589 SNLKDGASQLSD

-833 MLVLTLWGLA
+833 MLVLALWGLA

-858 SLKKLAPEISVS
+858 SLKKLAPEITV

>member
-82 LDAGTFDWRQVPT
+82 LDADTFDWRQVPT

-116 NFSRNLQSAAAFK
+116 NFSRNLQSASAFK
-129 PDADGKTGTID
+129 PDANGNTGTID

-194 KMGEAADG
+194 KMGEAASG
-202 ASKVNNGTVKLADA
+202 AEKVNTGTVKLADA

-254 LAEGAEKLANGAEKL
+254 LADGADKLASGAATL
-269 DSGAEKLDSGA
+269 DSGAATLNSGA
-280 EKLVDGST
+280 AKLVDGST

-314 SATLAEG
+314 SATLAQG

-328 SATLARGANSLAEG
+328 SATLAQGANSLAEG
-342 THKLRQGLDQSGIR
+342 THKLRQGLDESGIR

-399 RLAPLVAAGTMTQ
+399 RLAPMVAAGTMTQ

-433 LNQKALESQ
+433 LNQKALESH
-442 LASRDAVA
+442 LASRSATA
-450 ADVMSKLQ
+450 ADAMSKLQ

-463 HCVADGSSS
+463 HCIADGSSS

-496 GASSLADGAAR
+496 GASSLAEGAAR
-507 VDDGASS
+507 VDSGASS
-514 LASGSAALADGNS
+514 LASGAATLADGNAQ
-527 KIASG
+527 IASG

-537 SGSATLAEGTENL
+537 SGASSLAEGTENL
-550 KSGTDSLKSGA
+550 KSGTDSLKSGT

-566 GSGTLAEKEQ
+566 GTSTLAEKEQ
-576 AAVEGQQKVADGA
+576 SAVEGQQKVADGA
-589 SNLKDGASQLSE
+589 SNLKDGASQLTE
-601 GTGKLANGT
+601 GTEKLASGT
-610 DQLHSGA
+610 DQLNSGA
-617 SELKEGTSSL
+617 SELKDGTSSL

-698 NRALASHAPSIRVM
+698 NRALASHAPSVRVM

-721 VGVAQ
+721 VGIAQ

-741 MAHPWLVWLFLCFV
+741 MAHPWLAWLFLCFV

-766 TVFLSAP
+766 TVFLGAP
-773 GKLMAL
+773 GKLVAL

-794 YETLPEP
+794 YETLPES

-820 LSYGVNESSLWGI
+820 LSYGVNESSLGGI
-833 MLVLTLWGLA
+833 MLVLALWGLA

-858 SLKKLAPEISVS
+858 SLKRLAPEITV

>member
-202 ASKVNNGTVKLADA
+202 ASKVKNGTVKLADA

-254 LAEGAEKLANGAEKL
+254 LAEGAEKLASGAEKL

-442 LASRDAVA
+442 LTSRDAAA

-514 LASGSAALADGNS
+514 LASGSATLADGNS

-561 ATLKD
+561 STLKD

-576 AAVEGQQKVADGA
+576 EAVEGQQKVADGA

-610 DQLHSGA
+610 DQLNSGA

-721 VGVAQ
+721 VGIAQ

-858 SLKKLAPEISVS
+858 SLKKLAPEITV

>member
-254 LAEGAEKLANGAEKL
+254 LAEGAEKLASGAEKL

-442 LASRDAVA
+442 LTSRDAAA

-537 SGSATLAEGTENL
+537 SGSATLVEGTENL

-589 SNLKDGASQLSE
+589 SSLKDGASQLSE

-627 QSGLASGTKQ
+627 QRGLASGTKQ

-820 LSYGVNESSLWGI
+820 LSYGVNESSLWGS

-858 SLKKLAPEISVS
+858 SLKKLAPEITV

>member
-73 TGADVKKNL
+73 TGAEVKKNL

-129 PDADGKTGTID
+129 PDANGNTGTID

-147 IVTND
+147 IITND

-194 KMGEAADG
+194 KMGEAASG
-202 ASKVNNGTVKLADA
+202 AEKVNTGTVKLADA

-234 KDGTVTLSDGTTQL
+234 KDGTVTLSDGTTRL
-248 VDAQKQ
+248 ADAQKQ
-254 LAEGAEKLANGAEKL
+254 LADGADKLASGAATL
-269 DSGAEKLDSGA
+269 DSGAATLDSGA
-280 EKLVDGST
+280 AKLVDGST

-314 SATLAEG
+314 SATLAQG

-328 SATLARGANSLAEG
+328 SAALAQGANSLAEG
-342 THKLRQGLDQSGIR
+342 VHKLRQGLDESGIR

-399 RLAPLVAAGTMTQ
+399 RLAPMVAAGTMTQ

-433 LNQKALESQ
+433 LNQKALESH
-442 LASRDAVA
+442 LASRSAAA
-450 ADVMSKLQ
+450 ADAMSKLQ

-496 GASSLADGAAR
+496 GASSLAEGAAR
-507 VDDGASS
+507 VDSGASS
-514 LASGSAALADGNS
+514 LASGAATLADGNAQ
-527 KIASG
+527 IASG

-566 GSGTLAEKEQ
+566 GASTLAEKEQ

-589 SNLKDGASQLSE
+589 SNLKDGASQLAE
-601 GTGKLANGT
+601 GTEKLASGT
-610 DQLHSGA
+610 DQLNNGA
-617 SELKEGTSSL
+617 SELKDGTSSL

-637 VPNLSESDQ
+637 VPNLSESEQ
-646 TKVAD
+646 AKVAD

-698 NRALASHAPSIRVM
+698 NRALASHAPSVRVM

-721 VGVAQ
+721 VGIAQ

-741 MAHPWLVWLFLCFV
+741 MAHPWLAWLFLCFV

-766 TVFLSAP
+766 TVFLGAP
-773 GKLMAL
+773 GKLVAL

-794 YETLPEP
+794 YETLPES

-820 LSYGVNESSLWGI
+820 LSYGVNESSLGGI
-833 MLVLTLWGLA
+833 MVILALWGLA

-858 SLKKLAPEISVS
+858 SLKKLAPEITV

>member
-16 SGVLPVLVLIAMSCI
+16 SGVLPILVLIAMSCI

-129 PDADGKTGTID
+129 PDANGNTGTID

-194 KMGEAADG
+194 KMGEAASG
-202 ASKVNNGTVKLADA
+202 AEKVNTGTVKLADA

-254 LAEGAEKLANGAEKL
+254 LADGADKLASGAATL
-269 DSGAEKLDSGA
+269 DSGAAALNSGA
-280 EKLVDGST
+280 AKLVDGST

-314 SATLAEG
+314 SATLAQG

-328 SATLARGANSLAEG
+328 SATLAQGANSLAEG
-342 THKLRQGLDQSGIR
+342 THKLRQGLDESGIR

-399 RLAPLVAAGTMTQ
+399 RLAPMVAAGTMTQ

-433 LNQKALESQ
+433 LNQKALESH
-442 LASRDAVA
+442 LASRSATA
-450 ADVMSKLQ
+450 ADAMSKLQ

-481 SGVDALD
+481 LGVDALD

-496 GASSLADGAAR
+496 GASSLAEGAAR
-507 VDDGASS
+507 VDSGASS
-514 LASGSAALADGNS
+514 LASGAATLADGNAQ
-527 KIASG
+527 IASG

-537 SGSATLAEGTENL
+537 SGASSLAEGTENL
-550 KSGTDSLKSGA
+550 KSGTDSLKSGT

-566 GSGTLAEKEQ
+566 GTSTLAEKEQ
-576 AAVEGQQKVADGA
+576 SAVEGQQKVADGA
-589 SNLKDGASQLSE
+589 SNLKDGASQLTE
-601 GTGKLANGT
+601 GTEKLASGT
-610 DQLHSGA
+610 DQLNSGA
-617 SELKEGTSSL
+617 SELKDGTSSL
-627 QSGLASGTKQ
+627 QSGLASGVKQ
-637 VPNLSESDQ
+637 VPSLAPTDQ
-646 TKVAD
+646 AKVAD

-661 NSLASGR
+661 DSLASGR

-721 VGVAQ
+721 VGIAQ

-741 MAHPWLVWLFLCFV
+741 MAHPWLAWLFLCFV
-755 ALVFTGFIHGL
+755 ALIFTGFIHGL
-766 TVFLSAP
+766 TVFLGAP
-773 GKLMAL
+773 GKLVAL

-833 MLVLTLWGLA
+833 MLVLALWGLA

-858 SLKKLAPEISVS
+858 SLKKLAPEITV

>member
-129 PDADGKTGTID
+129 PDANGNTGTID

-194 KMGEAADG
+194 KMGEAASG
-202 ASKVNNGTVKLADA
+202 AEKVNTGTVKLADA

-254 LAEGAEKLANGAEKL
+254 LADGADKLASGAATL
-269 DSGAEKLDSGA
+269 DSGAATLDSGA
-280 EKLVDGST
+280 AKLVDGST

-314 SATLAEG
+314 SATLAQG

-328 SATLARGANSLAEG
+328 SATLAQGANSLAEG
-342 THKLRQGLDQSGIR
+342 THKLRQGLDESGIR

-399 RLAPLVAAGTMTQ
+399 RLAPMVAAGTMTQ

-433 LNQKALESQ
+433 LNQKALESH
-442 LASRDAVA
+442 LASRSATA
-450 ADVMSKLQ
+450 ADAMSKLQ

-496 GASSLADGAAR
+496 GASSLAEGAAR
-507 VDDGASS
+507 VDSGASS
-514 LASGSAALADGNS
+514 LASGAATLADGNAQ
-527 KIASG
+527 IASG

-537 SGSATLAEGTENL
+537 SGASSLAEGTENL
-550 KSGTDSLKSGA
+550 KSGTDSLKSGT

-566 GSGTLAEKEQ
+566 GTSTLAEKEQ
-576 AAVEGQQKVADGA
+576 SAVEGQQKVADGA
-589 SNLKDGASQLSE
+589 SNLKDGASQLTE
-601 GTGKLANGT
+601 GTEKLASGT
-610 DQLHSGA
+610 DQLNSGA
-617 SELKEGTSSL
+617 SELKDGTSSL

-698 NRALASHAPSIRVM
+698 NRALASHAPSVRVM

-721 VGVAQ
+721 VGIAQ

-741 MAHPWLVWLFLCFV
+741 MAHPWLAWLFLCFV
-755 ALVFTGFIHGL
+755 ALIFTGFIHGL
-766 TVFLSAP
+766 TVFLGAP
-773 GKLMAL
+773 GKLVAL

-833 MLVLTLWGLA
+833 MLVLALWGLA

-858 SLKKLAPEISVS
+858 SLKKLAPEITV